1 LPTLVTPLNQCPHP
15 PGNEKDA
22 VERAYRAAYRPPDR
36 DGQASVL
43 LVAQKSHPFKHTR
56 YCWDTGGETCICD
69 AREEDDG
76 RATAASATTDNQ
88 LLDFDQTDFLID
100 FDDDDSA
107 TLPTT
112 DLEHP
117 CATASPST
125 ATESSSSS
133 TSSRLS
139 SPQVDLQSYI
149 FGDISPALTSAYPPP
164 ISPHDT
170 TTFDTLCDF
179 DFDINSLLSDN
190 SPAVSQLS
198 EEELYELYTHTA
210 TPTTSTNTSPSTV
223 IVNQS
228 SPLVV
233 GCDSYTL
240 FGDELG
246 VVYHSDNTFATTSN
260 TNTLAT
266 QESSS
271 KETTMATATTTTA
284 TYNNHPFVGGIST
297 FNRKDMDMFNNDFEL
312 FGHEHNTP
320 RHQPSQQTSHHR
332 GTHVVG
338 RMLVS
343 PAMSNMSDDFG
354 SVVGGASAPSLT
366 AGVNT
371 SSSSPV
377 TAFSRPMKRKATDTP
392 TTNPLPTPPPSK
404 PFRTPKTPAMSYT
417 STSTSTASAQTPLTQ
432 PASPT
437 QILEEA
443 AGDTVAVKRARNTLA
458 ARRYR
463 QKRVERLE
471 ELEALLVEAER
482 ERERYK
488 EEAMN
493 WRMECE
499 KWRGRY
505 EGVVMGGGGSGNSG
519 TGQK

>member
-1 LPTLVTPLNQCPHP
+1 M
-15 PGNEKDA
+15 
-22 VERAYRAAYRPPDR
+22 
-36 DGQASVL
+36 L
-43 LVAQKSHPFKHTR
+43 LVAPKGHPFKHTR
-56 YCWDTGGETCICD
+56 YCWDTGGETCTCD
-69 AREEDDG
+69 AREEEDDG

-88 LLDFDQTDFLID
+88 ILDFDQTDFLID

-107 TLPTT
+107 TLPTI

-117 CATASPST
+117 CATASPSI
-125 ATESSSSS
+125 ATNSSSSS
-133 TSSRLS
+133 CLS
-139 SPQVDLQSYI
+139 SPEVDLQSYI
-149 FGDISPALTSAYPPP
+149 FGGISPAPTSAYPPP

-210 TPTTSTNTSPSTV
+210 TPTTSTTTSPSTV

-240 FGDELG
+240 FGGELG
-246 VVYHSDNTFATTSN
+246 VAYHSTDTTFATTSN

-271 KETTMATATTTTA
+271 KETTTMATATTTTA

-297 FNRKDMDMFNNDFEL
+297 FNRKDMDMFNNGKPLYRHDAYALHKGFTYSHDLQPFTDFEL
-312 FGHEHNTP
+312 YGHEHNTP
-320 RHQPSQQTSHHR
+320 RHQQSQQTSHHR
-332 GTHVVG
+332 GSHVVG

-354 SVVGGASAPSLT
+354 SVVSGASASSIT
-366 AGVNT
+366 VGVNT

-392 TTNPLPTPPPSK
+392 STNPLPTPPPSK
-404 PFRTPKTPAMSYT
+404 PFRTPQTPAMSYT
-417 STSTSTASAQTPLTQ
+417 STSTSTASAQTPLTR

-505 EGVVMGGGGSGNSG
+505 EGVVMGGGGSGNPG
-519 TGQK
+519 AGQK